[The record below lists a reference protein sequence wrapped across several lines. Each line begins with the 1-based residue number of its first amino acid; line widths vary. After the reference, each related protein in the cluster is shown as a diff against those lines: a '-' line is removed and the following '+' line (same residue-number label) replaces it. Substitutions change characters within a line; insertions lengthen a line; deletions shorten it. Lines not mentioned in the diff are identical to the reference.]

1 MFNELDEF
9 KQELGID
16 TYSISE
22 TTLEEVAKF
31 PTVSSRSVAWLRWSW
46 VEMGHPHTAEAHD

>member
-1 MFNELDEF
+1 MFNELDES

-22 TTLEEVAKF
+22 TTLEEVFLK
-31 PTVSSRSVAWLRWSW
+31 VG
-46 VEMGHPHTAEAHD
+46 E